1 MRVHLDRNIDPVP
14 AYQPMSN
21 ALRRVPAIDRLRVG
35 MSDVSLSTIAWR
47 TLEIS
52 QRWTQ
57 LQRSERRRSGT
68 ARRLWILNLLHLF
81 PRIVD

>member
-1 MRVHLDRNIDPVP
+1 
-14 AYQPMSN
+14 MSKAN
-21 ALRRVPAIDRLRVG
+21 RRVPTANQLRVG
-35 MSDVSLSTIAWR
+35 MSDVSLSTIAWQ

-57 LQRSERRRSGT
+57 LQRCERRRSGT
-68 ARRLWILNLLHLF
+68 ARRLWILNLIHLF